1 MSSIV
6 RVNMTTHEI
15 KSEINKGYEF
25 LGGRSLSSR
34 IVYDEVEPTCEPLGR
49 KSKLVIAMGLLSG
62 TIASSASRI
71 SIGAKSPLTNGI
83 KEANCGGVAGSK
95 LSKCGI
101 QAIIIEGKS
110 EDDKCYV
117 LVINKDGYKL
127 EVMNELKYL
136 GNYETVEKLYYKYGR
151 KTGILCVGPT
161 GERGLRGACIASSDS
176 IGELKFA
183 ARGGLGAVMG
193 SKGLKAIVVDDKG
206 CNLITYKDKE
216 KFIELAKDY
225 NKKLASDP
233 KVTGT
238 YHNYGTT
245 AIVKAVNGMGALPT
259 CNFRYGS
266 TEHVSNLSGEKM
278 NELILSRGGE
288 GKLALSCMEICAI
301 RCSTIYPDKDGK
313 KLVSTM
319 QYENIALLGSNLGME
334 NLDQVAQL
342 NYEINDLGLDTIET
356 GCALGVTLD
365 MGYGRFGCVEDCMAL
380 INEIKRNT
388 PLGRLIGNGAL
399 LTGQILGC
407 DRIPTGKGQGF
418 AGYDPRAL
426 KGNGVTYSMSTMGGD
441 HTAGNCFGSRAT
453 VDPLGTESQGELS
466 RTLQIQIGTLDCIG
480 LCMFARGPLFADAS
494 TLANIV
500 NYRAGSSF
508 DKDTIWELGIETLKL
523 EREFNIKAGVSPAH
537 DKLPEYLYE
546 EPLSPTNAVF
556 DLTEEEMLKAIV

>member
-1 MSSIV
+1 MTII

-15 KSEINKGYEF
+15 VSEEKKQYEF

-49 KSKLVIAMGLLSG
+49 KNKLVIATGLISG

-71 SIGAKSPLTNGI
+71 SIGGKSPLTNGI
-83 KEANCGGVAGSK
+83 KEANCGGIAGGK
-95 LSKCGI
+95 LSKCGV
-101 QAIIIEGKS
+101 QAIIIEGKAN
-110 EDDKCYV
+110 DDNCYI

-136 GNYETVEKLYYKYGR
+136 GNYDTCGKLYKKFG
-151 KTGILCVGPT
+151 KKIGILCVGPA
-161 GERGLRGACIASSDS
+161 GERGLRGACVAASDP

-193 SKGLKAIVVDDKG
+193 SKGLKAIVVDDAG

-216 KFIELAKDY
+216 KYNELAKDY
-225 NKKLASDP
+225 NKKLATDP
-233 KVTGT
+233 KTTGT

-245 AIVKAVNGMGALPT
+245 AIVNAVNGMGALPT
-259 CNFRYGS
+259 CNFRFGS
-266 TEHVSNLSGEKM
+266 TEHVSNLCGEKM

-301 RCSTIYPDKDGK
+301 KCSTIYPDENGK

-319 QYENIALLGSNLGME
+319 QYENIALLGSNLGMD
-334 NLDQVAQL
+334 NLDAVARL

-356 GCALGVTLD
+356 GCALGVALD
-365 MGYGRFGCVEDCMAL
+365 MGYGKFGSEPDCMTL
-380 INEIKRNT
+380 LNEIWRNT
-388 PLGRLIGNGAL
+388 TLGRLIGNGAL
-399 LTGQILGC
+399 LTGQVLGC
-407 DRIPTGKGQGF
+407 ERIPTGKGQGF

-441 HTAGNCFGSRAT
+441 HTAGNCFGARAT
-453 VDPLGTESQGELS
+453 VNPLGTEKQGELS
-466 RTLQIQIGTLDCIG
+466 RKLQIEIGTLDCIG
-480 LCMFARGPLFADAS
+480 LCMFARGPLFADPS
-494 TLANIV
+494 ILANIV
-500 NYRAGSSF
+500 NYRAGSSY
-508 DKDTIWELGIETLKL
+508 DKDTIWELGITTLKL
-523 EREFNIKAGVSPAH
+523 EREFNINAGVSPAH

-546 EPLSPTNAVF
+546 EPLSPTNAIF
-556 DLTEEEMLKAIV
+556 DLTEDEMLKSII

>member
-1 MSSIV
+1 MTMREVMS
-6 RVNMTTHEI
+6 EE
-15 KSEINKGYEF
+15 KKEYEF

-34 IVYDEVEPTCEPLGR
+34 IVFDEVEPTCEPLGR
-49 KSKLVIAMGLLSG
+49 KNKLVIATGLISG

-71 SIGAKSPLTNGI
+71 SVGGKSPLTNGI
-83 KEANCGGVAGSK
+83 KEANCGGVAGGK

-101 QAIIIEGKS
+101 QAIVVEGKAS
-110 EDDKCYV
+110 DENSYV

-127 EVMNELKYL
+127 EIMNELKYL
-136 GNYETVEKLYYKYGR
+136 GNYDTSEKLYKKYGR
-151 KTGILCVGPT
+151 KIGILCVGPA
-161 GERGLRGACIASSDS
+161 GERGLRGACIAASDP

-193 SKGLKAIVVDDKG
+193 SKGLKAIVVDDAE

-216 KFIELAKDY
+216 KFLELAKEY
-225 NKKLASDP
+225 NKKLATDP
-233 KVTGT
+233 KTTGT

-245 AIVKAVNGMGALPT
+245 AIVNAVNRMGALPT

-266 TEHVSNLSGEKM
+266 TEHVSNLCCEKM
-278 NELILSRGGE
+278 NELIQSRGGE

-301 RCSTIYPDKDGK
+301 RCSTIYPDENGK

-319 QYENIALLGSNLGME
+319 QYENIALLGSNLGMD
-334 NLDQVAQL
+334 NLDAVARL

-356 GCALGVTLD
+356 GCALGVALD
-365 MGYGRFGCVEDCMAL
+365 MGYGKFGSENDCMAL
-380 INEIKRNT
+380 LGEVWRNT
-388 PLGRLIGNGAL
+388 LLGRLIGNGAL
-399 LTGQILGC
+399 LTGQVLGC

-441 HTAGNCFGSRAT
+441 HTAGNCFGARGT
-453 VDPLGTESQGELS
+453 VDPLGTDKQGELS
-466 RTLQIQIGTLDCIG
+466 KKLQIEIGTLDCIG
-480 LCMFARGPLFADAS
+480 LCMFARGPLFADPS
-494 TLANIV
+494 ILANIV
-500 NYRAGSSF
+500 NYRAGSSY
-508 DKDTIWELGIETLKL
+508 DKDSIWELGIKTLKL
-523 EREFNIKAGVSPAH
+523 EREFNVKAGVSPAH

-556 DLTEEEMLKAIV
+556 DLTEEEMLKSII

>member
-1 MSSIV
+1 MSSII

-15 KSEINKGYEF
+15 KSEINKDYEF

-49 KSKLVIAMGLLSG
+49 KNKLVIAMGLLSG

-83 KEANCGGVAGSK
+83 KETNCGGVAGGK
-95 LSKCGI
+95 LSKCGV

-136 GNYETVEKLYYKYGR
+136 GNYDTVENLYNKYGR

-266 TEHVSNLSGEKM
+266 TEHVSDLSGEKM

-319 QYENIALLGSNLGME
+319 QYENIALLGSNLGMK

-342 NYEINDLGLDTIET
+342 NYEINNLGLDTIET
-356 GCALGVTLD
+356 GCALGVALD
-365 MGYGRFGCVEDCMAL
+365 MGYGRFGCIEDCMAL
-380 INEIKRNT
+380 INEISRNT

-453 VDPLGTESQGELS
+453 VDPLGAESQGELS

-494 TLANIV
+494 ILANIV
-500 NYRAGSSF
+500 NYRSGSSF
-508 DKDTIWELGIETLKL
+508 GKDTIWELGIETLKL

>member
-1 MSSIV
+1 
-6 RVNMTTHEI
+6 MTTHEI

-117 LVINKDGYKL
+117 LVINKDSYKL

-494 TLANIV
+494 ILANIV

>member
-1 MSSIV
+1 
-6 RVNMTTHEI
+6 MTTHEI

-494 TLANIV
+494 ILANIV

-546 EPLSPTNAVF
+546 EPLSPTNVVF

>member
-117 LVINKDGYKL
+117 LVINKDSYKL

-494 TLANIV
+494 ILANIV

>member
-1 MSSIV
+1 
-6 RVNMTTHEI
+6 MTTHEI